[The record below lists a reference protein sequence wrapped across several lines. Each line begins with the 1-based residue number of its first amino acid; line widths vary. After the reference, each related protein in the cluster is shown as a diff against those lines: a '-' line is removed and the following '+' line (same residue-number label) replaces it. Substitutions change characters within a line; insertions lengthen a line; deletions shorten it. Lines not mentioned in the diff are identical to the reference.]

1 MKAGQCKHVADLLGF
16 DTATAPV
23 KHKGKVW
30 LAVTMEELHDKN
42 DSCANMRFAPVKTV
56 GGASLVANAVVSGTS
71 VHNSAIRFVA
81 ECQKGFYFKCSQ

>member
-71 VHNSAIRFVA
+71 VHNSAITFVA
-81 ECQKGFYFKCSQ
+81 ECQKSFHFK

>member
-1 MKAGQCKHVADLLGF
+1 MQTCGRNLLQF

-42 DSCANMRFAPVKTV
+42 DSCANMCFAPVKTV
-56 GGASLVANAVVSGTS
+56 GRANLVAKAVVSGTS
-71 VHNSAIRFVA
+71 VHNSAIKFVA
-81 ECQKGFYFKCSQ
+81 ECQNGFYF